1 MSELDVL
8 NTNFFVAGGG
18 GAEEEEEEEEEKEEE
33 EERES
38 CCRRCFALRAKAS
51 RTTRDIFCKK
61 FVIYHVFVGKNY
73 LTIKRKSDAKKKW
86 LIDAQ
91 RVVVCRC
98 GAVRDDSIIII
109 AKNSSSLS
117 SKEEK

>member
-18 GAEEEEEEEEEKEEE
+18 GAEEEEEEEKEEE

-51 RTTRDIFCKK
+51 RTTRADIFLKK
-61 FVIYHVFVGKNY
+61 SLLFIDVFVGKLPNN
-73 LTIKRKSDAKKKW
+73 KKKKW
-86 LIDAQ
+86 FDIDAQ

-98 GAVRDDSIIII
+98 GAVRDDSIII